1 MVKQNLPYL
10 DSGHKELDDAIV
22 KSPQPKDIS
31 EMASYDT
38 HDGCFFRC
46 LFLGKIV
53 SYSDNFLV
61 QKLSRFQ
68 LDVFMMST

>member
-10 DSGHKELDDAIV
+10 DSGHKEVDDAID

-46 LFLGKIV
+46 LFLGKIYEV
-53 SYSDNFLV
+53 WYKQETMDYN
-61 QKLSRFQ
+61 
-68 LDVFMMST
+68 